1 MFLRERFYFL
11 NETFLLFHGKSTN
24 NISIKRKI
32 THLFL
37 FYFLFYLKMTTIYL
51 EMQKIYS
58 KYNNKTFFTP
68 IKIKNYPYVLRLIT
82 IFAAV
87 KTNRRCETLF
97 IIFYLYIKKKQW
109 KQIGVSNLSLFFHFT
124 INSTHM
130 FIYSNSKEEI
140 LRKSST
146 ACSTLVTFLIRR

>member
-11 NETFLLFHGKSTN
+11 NETFLLFLGKSTN

-51 EMQKIYS
+51 EMQKIYP

-97 IIFYLYIKKKQW
+97 IIFYLYIKKTMKADRG
-109 KQIGVSNLSLFFHFT
+109 I
-124 INSTHM
+124 
-130 FIYSNSKEEI
+130 
-140 LRKSST
+140 
-146 ACSTLVTFLIRR
+146 

>member
-1 MFLRERFYFL
+1 MKLFSYFTAKVQIIFQLREK
-11 NETFLLFHGKSTN
+11 LLIFFS
-24 NISIKRKI
+24 SIFFFI
-32 THLFL
+32 
-37 FYFLFYLKMTTIYL
+37 LKWRQFIL
-51 EMQKIYS
+51 KCNKIYP

-109 KQIGVSNLSLFFHFT
+109 KQIGVSNLSLFFHLT

>member
-1 MFLRERFYFL
+1 MKLFSYFTAKVQIIFQLREK
-11 NETFLLFHGKSTN
+11 LLIFFS
-24 NISIKRKI
+24 SIFFFI
-32 THLFL
+32 
-37 FYFLFYLKMTTIYL
+37 LKWRPFIKKCN
-51 EMQKIYS
+51 KIYP

>member
-1 MFLRERFYFL
+1 MKLFSYFTAKVQIIFQLREK
-11 NETFLLFHGKSTN
+11 LFIFFS
-24 NISIKRKI
+24 SIFFFI
-32 THLFL
+32 
-37 FYFLFYLKMTTIYL
+37 LKWRQFIL
-51 EMQKIYS
+51 KCNKIYS